1 MATWVKGATMRRCT
15 RVMMG
20 VALSLAVAAFLATAA
35 RAAGADSAAPLKLDL
50 NLAQATA
57 PQPPPIP
64 QTGVMPLSLQG
75 CIALALKN
83 NLDIQ
88 VAGFNPRIS
97 DQALIGQQ
105 AVFDPSAFLELTRTD
120 NRAPS
125 ITSFLSSRQFFADF
139 WDYNTGI
146 RQKILTGGSYE
157 LRFNNEYFHPGG
169 AIASTGVLTA
179 FSSRFGLTL
188 TQPLLQGFGFEATE
202 TPIRIAVNNS
212 AISREQLRLQVN
224 NTILQVHNAYFD
236 LIFAIRN
243 LEVARQTLK
252 LAQDLV
258 ALNQARVRAGVA
270 APVEVTQAQAQAAAG
285 VQNVILGE
293 KAVQDAGDTLKVIM
307 NLPISGSWEQQIQPT
322 TPPSSAP
329 ISLNL
334 NEGIQK
340 ALENRYEYKSAKL
353 DLSNKDL
360 SLRLTRNQLLPNLAL
375 TASAFSNGS
384 DTTYGGDI
392 SSMGSSH
399 FLSYSVGVILTVPLG
414 NRAAKSSYIQAQLT
428 LDQAK
433 TSLKNLE
440 LQITQQVRGAV
451 RTVQANAQRIDANR
465 AARVLAEEQLR
476 AEQARLQAGVSTTFN
491 VLQFQTQLSTAEANE
506 IQAIT
511 DYNKSLATLDSVLGV
526 ALEKQGVQM

>member
-1 MATWVKGATMRRCT
+1 MRGCRQA
-15 RVMMG
+15 VMG
-20 VALSLAVAAFLATAA
+20 VALILAVAAIPGAPAG
-35 RAAGADSAAPLKLDL
+35 AAGADDAAPLKLDL
-50 NLAQATA
+50 NLGQATQRVA
-57 PQPPPIP
+57 PPVP
-64 QTGVMPLSLQG
+64 QTGVMALSLQDS
-75 CIALALKN
+75 IALALKN

-88 VAGFNPRIS
+88 VAGFNPKIS

-105 AVFDPSAFLELTRTD
+105 AVFDPSAFLELSRSD

-125 ITSFLSSRQFFADF
+125 VSTFFSGNRFVSDA
-139 WDYNTGI
+139 WDYNTGL
-146 RQKILTGGSYE
+146 RQKVLTGGSYE
-157 LRFNNEYFHPGG
+157 LRFNNEYFHNPDNSP
-169 AIASTGVLTA
+169 AST
-179 FSSRFGLTL
+179 FSSRFGLTF
-188 TQPLLQGFGFEATE
+188 TQPLLRNFGFEATE
-202 TPIRIAVNNS
+202 TPIRIAVNNT
-212 AISREQLRLQVN
+212 AISREQLRLQVS
-224 NTILQVHNAYFD
+224 NTITQVQNAYFD

-293 KAVQDAGDTLKVIM
+293 KAVQDAEDTLKVIM

-322 TPPSSAP
+322 TPPSSAG
-329 ISLNL
+329 IALNL
-334 NEGIQK
+334 NESIQT

-353 DLSNKDL
+353 DLDNKDL
-360 SLRLTRNQLLPNLAL
+360 SLRLTRNQLLPDLAL
-375 TASAFSNGS
+375 TASAFSNGG

-392 SSMGSSH
+392 SSLGSSH
-399 FLSYSVGVILTVPLG
+399 FLSYSVGVILSVPLG

-440 LQITQQVRGAV
+440 LQITQQVRGGV

-526 ALEKQGVQM
+526 ALEKHGVQM